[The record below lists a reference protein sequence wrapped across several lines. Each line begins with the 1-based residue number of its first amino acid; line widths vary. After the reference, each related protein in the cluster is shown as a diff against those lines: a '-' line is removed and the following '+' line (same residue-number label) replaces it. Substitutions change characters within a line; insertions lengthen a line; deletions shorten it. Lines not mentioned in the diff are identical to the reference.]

1 METFGDVLDHL
12 RQEILRDTET
22 PYLWSDESLCE
33 FIAQAN
39 DEFAE
44 AVQHIRDSTSI
55 ATEVALEAGID
66 TYTLNAVVL
75 AVMSAKIVGNDTD
88 LIRAGSPALNGF
100 VPSPETVQWL
110 EQINYGT
117 AKDGTPLVFTTDDSV
132 ESGGAATI
140 RFWPVPALEDA
151 GKVVKLRLIR
161 LPLVP
166 CAMDTLDTRP
176 EMQRQYVPALC
187 HGAAARAYNSQD
199 ADGGDVSRAD
209 KQAKIFEAYIKRA
222 STGMRRKLFQ
232 PASWGFG
239 RGGFTHSR

>member
-1 METFGDVLDHL
+1 MELFSDVLDHL
-12 RQEILRDTET
+12 RGEILRDTQQ
-22 PYLWSDESLCE
+22 PYLWSDESLVE

-44 AVQHIRDSTSI
+44 RVQHIRDSTSI

-66 TYTLNAVVL
+66 TYVLNAVVL
-75 AVMSAKIVGNDTD
+75 SVMSAKIVGNDTD

-117 AKDGTPLVFTTDDSV
+117 AKDGTPLVYTTDDSV
-132 ESGGAATI
+132 EDGGTPTL
-140 RFWPVPALEDA
+140 RVWPIPALEDE
-151 GKVVKLRLIR
+151 GKIIKLRLIR

-166 CAMDTLDTRP
+166 CSLDTLGERP

-209 KQAKIFEAYIKRA
+209 KQQKIFEAYITRA

-232 PASWGFG
+232 PATWGFG

>member
-12 RQEILRDTET
+12 RKEILRDTAQ

-55 ATEVALEAGID
+55 ATEVTLEVGVDSYAL
-66 TYTLNAVVL
+66 NSVVL
-75 AVMSAKIVGNDTD
+75 SVMSAKLAGQDTG
-88 LIRAGSPALNGF
+88 LIRAGSPALDGY

-117 AKDGTPLVFTTDDSV
+117 AKDGTPLVFTTDEGV
-132 ESGGAATI
+132 ENGGTAMI
-140 RFWPVPALEDA
+140 RFWPVPAVEDA
-151 GKVVKLRLIR
+151 EKIVRLRVIR

-166 CAMDTLDTRP
+166 CSMDTLESRP
-176 EMQRQYVPALC
+176 EMQRQYIPALC
-187 HGAAARAYNSQD
+187 HGAAARAYRSQD
-199 ADGGDVSRAD
+199 ADGNDPLRAD
-209 KQAKIFEAYIKRA
+209 TQQKVFESYTRRA

>member
-1 METFGDVLDHL
+1 VNLFSEVLDHL
-12 RQEILRDTET
+12 RKEILRDAVT

-44 AVQHIRDSTSI
+44 RVQHIRDSTSI
-55 ATEVALEAGID
+55 ATSFELEAGVD
-66 TYTLNAVVL
+66 TYILNAVVL
-75 AVMSAKIVGNDTD
+75 SVMSAKIEGNDTD

-117 AKDGTPLVFTTDDSV
+117 AKDGTPLVYTTDDSV
-132 ESGGAATI
+132 DAGGTPTI
-140 RFWPVPALEDA
+140 RVWPVPAAEDE
-151 GKVVKLRLIR
+151 GKVVKMRVIR
-161 LPLVP
+161 LPLTP
-166 CAMDTLDTRP
+166 CSMDTLDARP
-176 EMQRQYVPALC
+176 EMQRQYIPALC
-187 HGAAARAYNSQD
+187 HGAAARAYTSQD
-199 ADGGDVSRAD
+199 ADGGDSTRAD
-209 KQAKIFEAYIKRA
+209 KQQKMFEAYITRA
-222 STGMRRKLFQ
+222 STGLRRKMFQ